1 MGSLCP
7 PEARPPGTVISY
19 WQQSSNSWKRYPQ
32 KITPFK
38 GNFLVPSHLG
48 TFQICLGLVKSLL
61 LQELADPIDQAMRA
75 GVTCCRPATLTIPN
89 TWVMWY
95 HLKSSPV
102 EVWHND
108 KPWFGIFLFM
118 ASNLYSSCLIFR
130 IPRHGMSQKW
140 GALFGFQKCALG
152 DKKGHLILR
161 HPHISIFSTVHALW
175 PVVDPD
181 HEADPEDLPQKQLEK
196 IQDNKRVVYLNQFA
210 ILYGLVMDYIYNSRK
225 CLRRGWG
232 WLQFFYLLRIWSAG
246 YMWGGLPQS
255 FPNPSKRVVG
265 FLFTP
270 MKWYFFE
277 GPNRVRQCT
286 LKLILFCLFR
296 LMIDWIW
303 CEKINLLYQLSW
315 LVATMSTKMMQQK
328 NFGGCSSQICDRS
341 WPQRS
346 RRWRCLARRPKTFAL
361 NLFLAEERTIQLYIK
376 RVNIHR
382 CIYMCVCG
390 CMLLLWRLLPRRNQ
404 RCPAW
409 RPKQCV
415 LNMMLVFGWWT
426 IQSYLCVLVCTCGC
440 RLKFKTSLQSLNL
453 MRSLPM
459 P

>member
-19 WQQSSNSWKRYPQ
+19 WQQSSNSWKRHPQ

-61 LQELADPIDQAMRA
+61 PQELADPIDQAMRA

-102 EVWHND
+102 EVWHTD
-108 KPWFGIFLFM
+108 KPWFGIILFM
-118 ASNLYSSCLIFR
+118 ASNLYSSCLIFH

-140 GALFGFQKCALG
+140 GALFGFKKCALG

-175 PVVDPD
+175 PVADPD

-210 ILYGLVMDYIYNSRK
+210 ILYGLVMDYIYKSRK

-232 WLQFFYLLRIWSAG
+232 WLQFFYLLWIWSAG
-246 YMWGGLPQS
+246 YMWGGLRRASQTRVKGLLGFCSHLWNDISLKPQQGKTMHFETNIILLFS
-255 FPNPSKRVVG
+255 IDDWLDLMWENQSTISIVLASGNHEHENDATKKLWGLLFPNLWQVMAPKESTMEMPCPKAEN
-265 FLFTP
+265 F
-270 MKWYFFE
+270 
-277 GPNRVRQCT
+277 CT
-286 LKLILFCLFR
+286 
-296 LMIDWIW
+296 
-303 CEKINLLYQLSW
+303 
-315 LVATMSTKMMQQK
+315 
-328 NFGGCSSQICDRS
+328 
-341 WPQRS
+341 
-346 RRWRCLARRPKTFAL
+346 
-361 NLFLAEERTIQLYIK
+361 
-376 RVNIHR
+376 
-382 CIYMCVCG
+382 
-390 CMLLLWRLLPRRNQ
+390 
-404 RCPAW
+404 
-409 RPKQCV
+409 
-415 LNMMLVFGWWT
+415 
-426 IQSYLCVLVCTCGC
+426 
-440 RLKFKTSLQSLNL
+440 
-453 MRSLPM
+453 
-459 P
+459 

>member
-1 MGSLCP
+1 
-7 PEARPPGTVISY
+7 
-19 WQQSSNSWKRYPQ
+19 
-32 KITPFK
+32 
-38 GNFLVPSHLG
+38 
-48 TFQICLGLVKSLL
+48 
-61 LQELADPIDQAMRA
+61 MRA

-118 ASNLYSSCLIFR
+118 ASNLYSSCLIFH

-382 CIYMCVCG
+382 CIYICVCVWMHVVTLEAVAPKESEMP
-390 CMLLLWRLLPRRNQ
+390 CMK
-404 RCPAW
+404 A
-409 RPKQCV
+409 K
-415 LNMMLVFGWWT
+415 T
-426 IQSYLCVLVCTCGC
+426 VCT
-440 RLKFKTSLQSLNL
+440 
-453 MRSLPM
+453 
-459 P
+459 